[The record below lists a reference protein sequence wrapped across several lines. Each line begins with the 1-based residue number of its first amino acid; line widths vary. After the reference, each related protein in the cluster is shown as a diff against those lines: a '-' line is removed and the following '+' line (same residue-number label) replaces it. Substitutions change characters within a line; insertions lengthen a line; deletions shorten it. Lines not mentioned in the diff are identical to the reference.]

1 MLLTRQD
8 RHDKQR
14 KIRAIL
20 LVTVILVPISR
31 KRSVQAWTRLGAL
44 TYTSCLLV
52 FQAMRAMNEPFESRE
67 DAKAEMARMD
77 KDGSMTIDFPEFV
90 NFITPRLLESGSARY
105 DVEEQY
111 LKFCDLCL
119 THHEILTDGKC
130 PLDEGGNKSECN
142 KGDPD
147 IE

>member
-1 MLLTRQD
+1 MVWRVHYVSVNAELTKLKPCQNLGPRL
-8 RHDKQR
+8 RR
-14 KIRAIL
+14 FCR
-20 LVTVILVPISR
+20 
-31 KRSVQAWTRLGAL
+31 TRIDM
-44 TYTSCLLV
+44 TNIVCV

>member
-8 RHDKQR
+8 RHDKD
-14 KIRAIL
+14 
-20 LVTVILVPISR
+20 
-31 KRSVQAWTRLGAL
+31 
-44 TYTSCLLV
+44 CFV

-111 LKFCDLCL
+111 LKFWDQCI